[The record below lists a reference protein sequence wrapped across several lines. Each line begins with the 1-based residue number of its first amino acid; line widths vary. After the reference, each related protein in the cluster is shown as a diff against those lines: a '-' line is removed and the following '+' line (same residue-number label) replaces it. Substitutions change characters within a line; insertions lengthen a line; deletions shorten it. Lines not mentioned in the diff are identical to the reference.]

1 MKRKEILPVI
11 TVTGILLVYCV
22 LIFSQ
27 SAIRLS
33 YTIFAASPFLMG
45 WMVYS
50 VIRKGKYAGKELEQ
64 DEEWGYADKKKD
76 ELKLF

>member
-1 MKRKEILPVI
+1 MNQKEILPVI

-22 LIFSQ
+22 LVFTQ

-33 YTIFAASPFLMG
+33 YTIFVASPFLMIR
-45 WMVYS
+45 MAYS
-50 VIRKGKYAGKELEQ
+50 VIRKGKYAGKELEE